1 MKELLE
7 SMIKAIVD
15 NPSDVEIGETESEN
29 TTIYELRLGDGDL
42 GKVIGKK
49 GKNIGAIRTIISA
62 ATAKEGGKRSIIEII
77 EE

>member
-1 MKELLE
+1 MKDLLE
-7 SMIKAIVD
+7 SMVKAIVD
-15 NPSDVEIGETESEN
+15 NPDDVEIADTESEN

-62 ATAKEGGKRSIIEII
+62 ATAKEGSKRSIIEII
-77 EE
+77 ED

>member
-7 SMIKAIVD
+7 SMVKAIVD
-15 NPSDVEIGETESEN
+15 SPDDVEIDETESEN

-77 EE
+77 E

>member
-1 MKELLE
+1 MRELLE
-7 SMIKAIVD
+7 SMVKAIVD
-15 NPSDVEIGETESEN
+15 NSDDVEIDETESEN

-77 EE
+77 E

>member
-7 SMIKAIVD
+7 SMVRAIVD
-15 NPSDVEIGETESEN
+15 NSDEVKIEETESEN
-29 TTIYELRLGDGDL
+29 TTIYELHLGDGDL

-77 EE
+77 E

>member
-1 MKELLE
+1 MKDLLE
-7 SMIKAIVD
+7 GMVKAIVD
-15 NPSDVEIGETESEN
+15 SPDDVEIDVTESEN

-49 GKNIGAIRTIISA
+49 GKNIGAIRTLISA

-77 EE
+77 E

>member
-1 MKELLE
+1 MKDLLE
-7 SMIKAIVD
+7 SMVKAIVD
-15 NPSDVEIGETESEN
+15 NSDDVEISETEGEN
-29 TTIYELRLGDGDL
+29 STIYELRLGDGDL

>member
-1 MKELLE
+1 MKDLLE
-7 SMIKAIVD
+7 SMVKAIVD
-15 NPSDVEIGETESEN
+15 SPDDVEIDETESEN

-77 EE
+77 E

>member
-1 MKELLE
+1 MV
-7 SMIKAIVD
+7 KAIVD
-15 NPSDVEIGETESEN
+15 NSDDVEVTETENDDS
-29 TTIYELRLGDGDL
+29 TIFQLHLGDGDL
-42 GKVIGKK
+42 GQVIGKK

>member
-7 SMIKAIVD
+7 SIVKAIVD
-15 NPSDVEIGETESEN
+15 NSDDVKIDETESEN

-77 EE
+77 E

>member
-7 SMIKAIVD
+7 GMVKAIVD
-15 NPSDVEIGETESEN
+15 NPDDVDIDVTESEN

-42 GKVIGKK
+42 GKVIGKR
-49 GKNIGAIRTIISA
+49 GKNINAIRTLISA

-77 EE
+77 E

>member
-7 SMIKAIVD
+7 SMVKAIVD
-15 NPSDVEIGETESEN
+15 NSDEVKIDETESEN

-77 EE
+77 E